1 MRQALSSACFSA
13 DSEASR
19 FRSLDSTPAMRS
31 SRTFVDDGAWTPPD
45 IVRYLWNSRRT
56 RNRRNGMVMPNMD
69 ELRPRLFDDCARHT
83 RSLIKGEPQRI
94 VKWLDANLAKAD
106 L

>member
-45 IVRYLWNSRRT
+45 HCPVF
-56 RNRRNGMVMPNMD
+56 V
-69 ELRPRLFDDCARHT
+69 ELT
-83 RSLIKGEPQRI
+83 K
-94 VKWLDANLAKAD
+94 DAQ
-106 L
+106 